1 MIIIVCVFIMFLDD
15 VKCVC
20 VLVAAAMVAVSS
32 PSSTRSLA
40 LVSNKL
46 ARKL

>member
-1 MIIIVCVFIMFLDD
+1 MFLND

-20 VLVAAAMVAVSS
+20 VLVAAAAMVAVSS
-32 PSSTRSLA
+32 TSSTRSLA
-40 LVSNKL
+40 LDSNKL